1 MSVLSINDARRIENL
16 PDIDGGDNHFLQV
29 NMMEINKLANSQDE
43 NIEDGKEDI

>member
-1 MSVLSINDARRIENL
+1 M

-43 NIEDGKEDI
+43 NINDGKEDV